1 MNQNEIKYGTVQS
14 SQPSQF
20 FERSNIPLYQKMWS
34 HMQSADTLVV
44 GCLQCTVV
52 CIGVRDGGGRGGS
65 CPPKKIRK
73 SKSRA
78 NVQISRAK
86 SGK

>member
-1 MNQNEIKYGTVQS
+1 VNQNEIKYGTVQS

-52 CIGVRDGGGRGGS
+52 SIGVRDGGAGGAAA
-65 CPPKKIRK
+65 PPKRLESRK
-73 SKSRA
+73 VGQMFK
-78 NVQISRAK
+78 
-86 SGK
+86 